1 MNVEEFIKELEDLGT
16 VSVYIDPFKDSES
29 LYIDDIQQKG
39 NNAILNIKDGDDDG
53 GPDTS
58 RDFVR
63 KLKRINGAS
72 MVKLK
77 YKNKLYDVAVVTE
90 NIIKGEKSALIGY
103 YS

>member
-1 MNVEEFIKELEDLGT
+1 MNVEELIKELEDLGT
-16 VSVYIDPFKDSES
+16 VSVYIAPFKNSES
-29 LYIDDIQQKG
+29 LYIDDIQQQG
-39 NNAILNIKDGDDDG
+39 NNAILNLKEGDDG

-58 RDFVR
+58 RGFVR

-90 NIIKGEKSALIGY
+90 DIINGEKSALIGY